1 MRFFPIC
8 LKRDTCGTAH
18 PHDTGGA
25 VMFGTFEDAR
35 IFIFA
40 GATDFRKHIDGL
52 AEIVAASQRGTLYE
66 GDLFVFCSK
75 GRDKLKVLYY
85 DRNGFC
91 IWYKRLEA
99 GKFPWPKTAAEAQE
113 ITKEQ
118 MMWLLR
124 GIDFWHEHKKITHFH
139 V

>member
-1 MRFFPIC
+1 
-8 LKRDTCGTAH
+8 
-18 PHDTGGA
+18 
-25 VMFGTFEDAR
+25 MFGDFDHVR
-35 IFIFA
+35 IFVFA
-40 GATDFRKHIDGL
+40 GVTDFRKHIDGL
-52 AEIVAASQRGTLYE
+52 SEIVAASQRGTLYE

-91 IWYKRLEA
+91 LWYKRLEE
-99 GKFPWPKTAAEAQE
+99 GKFPWPKTRVAAQE

-118 MMWLLR
+118 MVWLLR
-124 GIDFWHEHKKITHFH
+124 GIDFWNEHKKITYFH